1 MRVPLTESAFWYLPG
16 FFFVCVCVCVF
27 PEDAEIDGFQGKFHD
42 FWVQIGET
50 LPDDLA
56 MLAFLSQVVFCV
68 FSAFQA
74 SEPEP
79 QDTGLL

>member
-1 MRVPLTESAFWYLPG
+1 MRVPLTELAFWYLPG
-16 FFFVCVCVCVF
+16 FWCVF
-27 PEDAEIDGFQGKFHD
+27 FPEGSEIDGFQAKFQD
-42 FWVQIGET
+42 FWVQIGEA

-79 QDTGLL
+79 QATGLL